1 MKAIVKCAVAMVAAT
16 MAISSFAQEAA
27 ETEYMPLAE
36 ARSTISEAVK
46 DPDVMAETMKKLS
59 PEDQVTYVAE
69 VNAAIAK
76 MPASSEERAATA
88 LNVNKAAL
96 RSAAPGNVANVL
108 AEVYATAP
116 VESLGV
122 ISESF
127 GADLFNRDADPSH
140 TYTDAQFT
148 AIAEAVVKKISERTA
163 NSDDS
168 GVRSAFGMM
177 MMVNASNGSIDNLSD
192 TLVESLPADV
202 REVAKNEW
210 VPAATGEDKTYESMI
225 AYSTESAPSASEPNA
240 ALALQLA
247 GPQMLDAML
256 ADVAA
261 GVMVNN
267 ESATPILDQSF
278 GGFGENVINT
288 ATPTSAATIS
298 DTTDTAKQPE
308 PEVPWDPVNPQP
320 QPLPPYG
327 YQTTD

>member
-1 MKAIVKCAVAMVAAT
+1 MKRILVKCGIAMVAAVLT
-16 MAISSFAQEAA
+16 ASSFAQEAGA
-27 ETEYMPLAE
+27 AKTMPLAE
-36 ARSTISEAVK
+36 ARATISEAIK
-46 DPDVMAETMKKLS
+46 NPEVMADTMKKLS

-76 MPASSEERAATA
+76 MPGSSEERTAVA
-88 LNVNKAAL
+88 LNINKAAL
-96 RSAAPGNVANVL
+96 RSAASGNVANVL

-127 GADLFNRDADPSH
+127 GSDLFNRDADPSQ

-148 AIAEAVVKKISERTA
+148 AISEAVVKKISERTA
-163 NSDDS
+163 NSDDG

-192 TLVESLPADV
+192 TLVQSLPADV
-202 REVAKNEW
+202 REVAKTEW
-210 VPAATGEDKTYESMI
+210 VPAATGEDKNYDSML
-225 AYSTESAPSASEPNA
+225 AYSSSEPAASSDNA
-240 ALALQLA
+240 PNISVSLQLA

-261 GVMVNN
+261 GVIMNS

-278 GGFGENVINT
+278 GGFGESVVNT
-288 ATPTSAATIS
+288 TTPTSNTTMP
-298 DTTDTAKQPE
+298 DTTEPSKQPDPGE
-308 PEVPWDPVNPQP
+308 PWNPQP
-320 QPLPPYG
+320 YQYG
-327 YQTTD
+327 EY